1 MQVSEAR
8 KRRGGGAYPARRK
21 EKRRVPRLPIV
32 FHEAYEVDLG
42 PHVFVTAKYRLVRE
56 RLLATGVLEPEDLV
70 RAPRAT
76 DADLA
81 RVHGASYLE
90 KLRTCGFDRDET
102 LLLEV
107 PYTEALREAV
117 WLCAGGSILTA
128 RLALRIGAA
137 VHLGGG
143 FHHAFPDHGEGF
155 CPANDV
161 AIAVRA
167 LRAEGRIARAAI
179 IDCDVHHGN
188 GTAVVFADEPEVFTF
203 SMHQRNNYPAWKPP
217 GDLDV
222 ALADR
227 TDDATYLALLGHH
240 LPTVLEGHRP
250 ELVFYLSG
258 ADPYERD
265 QLGGLSLTL
274 EGLRRR
280 DELVLGELARHGIA
294 AATVLAGGYAWSRE
308 DTVAIHCAT
317 VREAQRA
324 LAARRGEEPA

>member
-1 MQVSEAR
+1 M
-8 KRRGGGAYPARRK
+8 
-21 EKRRVPRLPIV
+21 PRLPV
-32 FHEAYEVDLG
+32 VHHEAYEVDLG

-56 RLLATGVLEPEDLV
+56 RLLEEGVIEPADLV
-70 RAPRAT
+70 RAPRAA

-81 RVHGASYLE
+81 RVHEASYLE
-90 KLRTCGFDRDET
+90 KLRTCRFDRLET
-102 LLLEV
+102 LRMEV
-107 PYTEALREAV
+107 PYTPELREAV
-117 WLCAGGSILTA
+117 WLCSGGSILTA

-161 AIAVRA
+161 AVAIRA
-167 LRAEGRIARAAI
+167 LLAAGEIARAAV

-188 GTAVVFADEPEVFTF
+188 GTAMIFRDDPAVFTF

-217 GDLDV
+217 SDLDI
-222 ALADR
+222 ALEDR
-227 TDDATYLALLGHH
+227 IGDAAYLELLGRN
-240 LPTVLEGHRP
+240 LPVILEAHDP
-250 ELVFYLSG
+250 DLVFYLAG
-258 ADPYERD
+258 ADPYEHD
-265 QLGGLSLTL
+265 QLGGLSLSL

-294 AATVLAGGYAWSRE
+294 AATALAGGYAWSSR
-308 DTVAIHCAT
+308 DTVTIHCAT

-324 LAARRGEEPA
+324 LAVRGLASWPGD